1 MGACRVFKLSVHG
14 LSRCRL
20 IGRWIKSGKI
30 NGLPRKGVRMSFRLL
45 GEPVQQ
51 PSLMQADLDAGGL
64 RAEVVELVGG
74 LRAKL
79 AELQRATGGHSY
91 PSAADGRDR
100 YNEWERQQRARRRR
114 EEDTAASVQQGCA
127 DVFSEAQTEGRDE
140 TDDCPRVAA
149 RQKEVDGVRGG
160 LEGVWGEET
169 LVAGL
174 SNHAQL
180 AARDWEREIAVFS
193 TFGQN
198 GAEWGKDAADIKA
211 RLQHMQTLL
220 CAGRA

>member
-1 MGACRVFKLSVHG
+1 MGACRVFKLRVHG

-74 LRAKL
+74 LRAEL

-91 PSAADGRDR
+91 PPGSAEDGRDR

-127 DVFSEAQTEGRDE
+127 DVFSEAQPEGRDE
-140 TDDCPRVAA
+140 TDDRPRVAA
-149 RQKEVDGVRGG
+149 REEEMDGFRGG
-160 LEGVWGEET
+160 CR
-169 LVAGL
+169 
-174 SNHAQL
+174 Q
-180 AARDWEREIAVFS
+180 I
-193 TFGQN
+193 
-198 GAEWGKDAADIKA
+198 GAEWGKDTDAADIKA